1 MGKGHWLKA
10 KTLRE
15 LISMGRRSRNL
26 RFLLNGFL
34 IRKKEAEPVISPR
47 LRDAPQ
53 VDSMRVLSSPDKV
66 REGEALLVKGVP
78 HFTARSEGYPDN
90 GRLGP

>member
-66 REGEALLVKGVP
+66 REGPVKGVL
-78 HFTARSEGYPDN
+78 HYDQAQNSIQSVVNFN
-90 GRLGP
+90 LN